1 MAKKQRKTELE
12 RALEK
17 VKRNREK
24 TLRSLDDLQKM
35 INRVRA
41 KHEKDFEGELRKI
54 KKQMRMRK

>member
-1 MAKKQRKTELE
+1 MGKKKRKTELE
-12 RALEK
+12 RALDK

-41 KHEKDFEGELRKI
+41 KHEKDFERELGKI
-54 KKQMRMRK
+54 KKEIRTRK